1 MRFYLWGLVV
11 GILWAQLVWDWHAEQ
26 DQGSGYHIPVVSSLP
41 HSQLFYR
48 VKLVGDTLWVMG
60 NTCVRDGD
68 KLYLPSTDLAQE
80 VYHNSSSDPV
90 AVSYIA
96 GYDRITGELKLV
108 YLAHVAPSESYA
120 IRFQDFEVSENQDTL
135 WVAVDLPNG
144 GGCRDRPSS
153 GSISVSNATIIVE
166 RWSSGSLSS
175 VGWQTSFN
183 YFLHS
188 SASAGQV
195 WQIIRGTN
203 QVSCVPIHWE
213 NNQTDRGLSLGFW
226 SLVRRPGV
234 VYVSGGCRRPNTT
247 PQQSPNGYFS
257 SQQLNDAFLPRGS
270 SEPAYGFIL
279 RLSTGTSLGITHAAA
294 IGTVPGSPAFQTYGR
309 SLILFGDTVFFL
321 VGMRA
326 DGGSWGDDAHIL
338 YAKSSAGL
346 VSSLPLGGLD
356 SGSPPSGRVILVGF
370 DANNLGPL
378 LTQSGLLA
386 YAWLWNYDGSSLPQ
400 PPTLYPVVV
409 GDTLRQGLVG

>member
-26 DQGSGYHIPVVSSLP
+26 DKGSGYHIPVVSLVSLP

-60 NTCVRDGD
+60 NTCVRRLDT
-68 KLYLPSTDLAQE
+68 LYLPSTDGAKE
-80 VYHNSSSDPV
+80 VYRNLSPDPV

-96 GYDRITGELKLV
+96 GYDRKTGVLKLA
-108 YLAHVAPSESYA
+108 YLAYVDPNESYA

-144 GGCRDRPSS
+144 GGCRNRPSS
-153 GSISVSNATIIVE
+153 GSISVDDDDIIVE

-175 VGWQTSFN
+175 VDWQTSFS
-183 YFLHS
+183 YSLHS

-203 QVSCVPIHWE
+203 EVRCVPIHWE
-213 NNQTDRGLSLGFW
+213 NNQTDPGLDLGFW

-247 PQQSPNGYFS
+247 QSPLGSFS
-257 SQQLNDAFLPRGS
+257 SQQLNDAFPLTRSAS

-279 RLSTGTSLGITHAAA
+279 RVSTGSSFAITDAAA
-294 IGTVPGSPAFQTYGR
+294 IGMNPGSPTFQTYGR
-309 SLILFGDTVFFL
+309 SLILFGDTVFFV
-321 VGMRA
+321 VGVRAMGGAGGIPILCMRKVA
-326 DGGSWGDDAHIL
+326 RVLRPRW
-338 YAKSSAGL
+338 
-346 VSSLPLGGLD
+346 VWGGLFRYP
-356 SGSPPSGRVILVGF
+356 SSGRVILVGF
-370 DANNLGPL
+370 G
-378 LTQSGLLA
+378 
-386 YAWLWNYDGSSLPQ
+386 
-400 PPTLYPVVV
+400 
-409 GDTLRQGLVG
+409 R

>member
-11 GILWAQLVWDWHAEQ
+11 GILWAQLVWDWRAEQ
-26 DQGSGYHIPVVSSLP
+26 DQGSGYHIPAISSLP

-60 NTCVRDGD
+60 NTCVRAGD
-68 KLYLPSTDLAQE
+68 MLYLPSTDGAQE
-80 VYHNSSSDPV
+80 VYRNPSSSDPL

-135 WVAVDLPNG
+135 WVAVDLPDG

-153 GSISVSNATIIVE
+153 GSISVSDGTIFV
-166 RWSSGSLSS
+166 RQWSRSSGSLSS
-175 VGWQTSFN
+175 VDWQTSFS
-183 YFLHS
+183 YSLHS

-203 QVSCVPIHWE
+203 EARCVPIHWKE
-213 NNQTDRGLSLGFW
+213 NEDDPGLSLGFW

-234 VYVSGGCRRPNTT
+234 VYVSGECRRPNIT
-247 PQQSPNGYFS
+247 QSGLTGSFS
-257 SQQLNDAFLPRGS
+257 SPELNNAFPPTRGLE
-270 SEPAYGFIL
+270 EPAYGFIL
-279 RLSTGTSLGITHAAA
+279 RVSTGSSFAITHAAA
-294 IGTVPGSPAFQTYGR
+294 IGMNRVPPSPTFQTYGR
-309 SLILFGDTVFFL
+309 SLILFGGTVFFL

-326 DGGSWGDDAHIL
+326 DGGSWEDTHIL
-338 YAKSSAGL
+338 YAKSSA
-346 VSSLPLGGLD
+346 SPASTQNLGGL
-356 SGSPPSGRVILVGF
+356 V
-370 DANNLGPL
+370 
-378 LTQSGLLA
+378 
-386 YAWLWNYDGSSLPQ
+386 
-400 PPTLYPVVV
+400 
-409 GDTLRQGLVG
+409 